1 MVKRSFN
8 IGYDAKR
15 IFHNKTG
22 LGNYSRDL
30 IKILS
35 KYYPNNNYFLYNPK
49 ITKSK
54 LFSYESHTKNIVEK
68 NPLSWFHSKFYN
80 YWRQRGIVTDLK
92 KDKIDIYHG
101 LTGEIPQGLKNKGI
115 KTVVTV
121 HDLIFMRFPQFYSFF
136 DRNIHKIKARYAVKN
151 ADVVVAVSQQTK
163 EDIIEFFGIE
173 REKIQVVY
181 QGCQEIFKHLF
192 STQEKNSVLQKFNL
206 PKHYI
211 LNVGTIEARKNILAG
226 VKAIQNIDTHLVIVG
241 SETPYTKKVKEYIT
255 LNKLEPKISFLKG
268 VTNEELAILYQSA
281 QLFIYPSLFEGFG
294 IPIIEALFSGIPV
307 ISSKGGCF
315 SEAGGPSSIY
325 INPNNVDELHEAI
338 KTVLS
343 DKVLRDNMIAQG
355 YEYAQRFTSEYIG
368 ASFNTIYNELLS
380 N

>member
-101 LTGEIPQGLKNKGI
+101 LTGEIPQGLKNK
-115 KTVVTV
+115 
-121 HDLIFMRFPQFYSFF
+121 
-136 DRNIHKIKARYAVKN
+136 
-151 ADVVVAVSQQTK
+151 
-163 EDIIEFFGIE
+163 
-173 REKIQVVY
+173 
-181 QGCQEIFKHLF
+181 EIGRAH
-192 STQEKNSVLQKFNL
+192 V
-206 PKHYI
+206 
-211 LNVGTIEARKNILAG
+211 
-226 VKAIQNIDTHLVIVG
+226 
-241 SETPYTKKVKEYIT
+241 
-255 LNKLEPKISFLKG
+255 
-268 VTNEELAILYQSA
+268 
-281 QLFIYPSLFEGFG
+281 
-294 IPIIEALFSGIPV
+294 
-307 ISSKGGCF
+307 
-315 SEAGGPSSIY
+315 
-325 INPNNVDELHEAI
+325 
-338 KTVLS
+338 
-343 DKVLRDNMIAQG
+343 
-355 YEYAQRFTSEYIG
+355 
-368 ASFNTIYNELLS
+368 
-380 N
+380 

>member
-1 MVKRSFN
+1 MLFRS
-8 IGYDAKR
+8 
-15 IFHNKTG
+15 
-22 LGNYSRDL
+22 SRDL

-181 QGCQEIFKHLF
+181 QGCQEIFKNFLA
-192 STQEKNSVLQKFNL
+192 SLIYNL
-206 PKHYI
+206 YFFTFYTKEFYYI
-211 LNVGTIEARKNILAG
+211 LFCLLTHCNDYICILNSISRFYFMNV
-226 VKAIQNIDTHLVIVG
+226 
-241 SETPYTKKVKEYIT
+241 
-255 LNKLEPKISFLKG
+255 
-268 VTNEELAILYQSA
+268 
-281 QLFIYPSLFEGFG
+281 
-294 IPIIEALFSGIPV
+294 
-307 ISSKGGCF
+307 
-315 SEAGGPSSIY
+315 
-325 INPNNVDELHEAI
+325 AI
-338 KTVLS
+338 K
-343 DKVLRDNMIAQG
+343 
-355 YEYAQRFTSEYIG
+355 E
-368 ASFNTIYNELLS
+368 
-380 N
+380 